1 MKLPNSM
8 PSQVNV
14 RIIEIEQT
22 LQLEITCF
30 QILRRTNEPTTLKT
44 NRFIILT
51 LSDM

>member
-8 PSQVNV
+8 RSQVNV
-14 RIIEIEQT
+14 RIFEIEST

-30 QILRRTNEPTTLKT
+30 KLLGERTNTMKT

-51 LSDM
+51 LSGM